1 MLKKLLLA
9 AVVLA
14 GSSLYAAAPEG
25 GKKNRNMIVN
35 DLVTLPFPG
44 GKMFKTGK
52 IKLSDDQKKEF
63 ASKVRP
69 IMHGKYNPS
78 VQEIFMLEKSIQR
91 DVVKKADGFDE
102 KLKSKIEKIAKL
114 KHEAM
119 EYKVQALLKIKSIL
133 TKEQWQ
139 VWVNN

>member
-1 MLKKLLLA
+1 MLKKLLLIT
-9 AVVLA
+9 LFIA
-14 GSSLYAAAPEG
+14 GSTLYAAPNG
-25 GKKNRNMIVN
+25 GNKNKKMIVN

-44 GKMFKTGK
+44 GKLFKTGK
-52 IKLSDDQKKEF
+52 IKLDAEQRKQL
-63 ASKVRP
+63 ATKVRP

-91 DVVKKADGFDE
+91 DIIKKAGTLDE

-119 EYKVQALLKIKSIL
+119 EYKVQALLNIKSIL
-133 TKEQWQ
+133 TKEQWK
-139 VWVNN
+139 VWVSN